1 MVKTRSHV
9 NGGNSQ
15 KCCFSL
21 FLTMGAVLALNLLQL
36 RIFQGIKC
44 SMFMDIFSSV
54 VSWRGGVINQRKGGG
69 DRRMSRLL
77 GEIDPGLWL
86 LILLWEV
93 RFVSGDL
100 QYSNAWGWGRS
111 WKAFLFWGQS
121 WCLLT
126 IAGSWEELSLWMILV
141 LTGGVGEF

>member
-9 NGGNSQ
+9 NGGNCR

-21 FLTMGAVLALNLLQL
+21 FLAMGAVLALNLLQL
-36 RIFQGIKC
+36 RIFQEIKC

-54 VSWRGGVINQRKGGG
+54 VSWRRGVIDQRKGGG

-77 GEIDPGLWL
+77 GEMTLASDSWSCCGRCPLSVGTCTTWMLGGG
-86 LILLWEV
+86 V
-93 RFVSGDL
+93 
-100 QYSNAWGWGRS
+100 RS
-111 WKAFLFWGQS
+111 WKAFLFWGQL

-126 IAGSWEELSLWMILV
+126 ITGSWEELSLWMILV